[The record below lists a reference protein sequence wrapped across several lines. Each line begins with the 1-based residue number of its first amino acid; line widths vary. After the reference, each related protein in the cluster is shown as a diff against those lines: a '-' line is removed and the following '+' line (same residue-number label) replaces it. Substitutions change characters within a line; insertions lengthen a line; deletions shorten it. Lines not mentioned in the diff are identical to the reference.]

1 MESAQMFANI
11 VFAVLMAFIINGVVS
26 FAEARGRRGFQ

>member
-1 MESAQMFANI
+1 MESSRMFANI
-11 VFAVLMAFIINGVVS
+11 VFAVLMAFIINGIVS